1 MNKKEILIGFICIL
15 LSSTIFLLGYNKKSN
30 PKELFRVYLDGETI
44 GYIENKELLEK
55 YIDDTQQ
62 EIKEKYK
69 VDKVYLPN
77 NLDIIKEITYNK
89 SSVTEREMYELIKDK
104 APFTIDGYIV
114 TIKGTETFDESTGTT
129 TTKDQYIYVL
139 DKELFDKA
147 VKNIVSIFISDSD
160 YNNFINKT
168 QPEIKDVGSLI
179 EDVYIK
185 NIITIKESKISTE
198 EKIFTDE
205 DEINRYM
212 LFGTLDEQ
220 KKYVVKDG
228 DIISD
233 IAFNNK
239 LSVKEFL
246 IANPTFTSENNLLY
260 EGQVVNLGLINPAFK
275 LIEEDHVVELQTKT
289 YETKYEND
297 PNVYE
302 GVNKVKQE
310 GKNGVVKVY
319 KKVQKENG
327 EIVSAVITNTEDI
340 TPPVNQI
347 IVKGTKKA
355 QQQISIT
362 ISGSWAWPTVSP
374 YIITSA
380 YGYRWGSYHEGID
393 ISGTGR
399 GSPIF
404 AANNGVVTEAKYT
417 YMNGNYVIIDH
428 QNGIFTIYGHMDSLS
443 VSSGQTVSIGQKI
456 GTMGD
461 TGYAFGVHLHYGV
474 SRGKPFAGGSSFF
487 NPLTLY

>member
-1 MNKKEILIGFICIL
+1 
-15 LSSTIFLLGYNKKSN
+15 
-30 PKELFRVYLDGETI
+30 
-44 GYIENKELLEK
+44 
-55 YIDDTQQ
+55 
-62 EIKEKYK
+62 
-69 VDKVYLPN
+69 
-77 NLDIIKEITYNK
+77 
-89 SSVTEREMYELIKDK
+89 
-104 APFTIDGYIV
+104 
-114 TIKGTETFDESTGTT
+114 
-129 TTKDQYIYVL
+129 
-139 DKELFDKA
+139 
-147 VKNIVSIFISDSD
+147 
-160 YNNFINKT
+160 
-168 QPEIKDVGSLI
+168 
-179 EDVYIK
+179 
-185 NIITIKESKISTE
+185 
-198 EKIFTDE
+198 
-205 DEINRYM
+205 M

-355 QQQISIT
+355 QQKISIT

-374 YIITSA
+374 YVITSA